1 MYSVSQAKTID
12 RKVFTDEQN
21 AELRS
26 ALRDVKRR
34 RHYSQQALGQL
45 LGIEQQNV
53 GRLLNSE
60 AEGFS
65 YKSATRLCRLAG
77 YAGVDTFFRAKGV
90 ALAAEPQ
97 AEAG

>member
-1 MYSVSQAKTID
+1 MSQAKPD

-21 AELRS
+21 DALRV
-26 ALRDVKRR
+26 ALRDVRRR

-65 YKSATRLCRLAG
+65 YKSATRLCRLTG
-77 YAGVDTFFRAKGV
+77 FAGVDSFFKAKGV
-90 ALAAEPQ
+90 ALAIEPQ
-97 AEAG
+97 AKAG